1 MAEHK
6 GIVDRESVIARVLRP
21 LGTEPLTQEQAKQAA
36 KLLNVHWTTVYRLR
50 RRFLADPVA
59 SAVRPRARGPKVG
72 KRRLGSP
79 AKAIVDDVLTAWL
92 PKQRQLAH
100 ALADLV
106 VEVRRRC
113 AQAGVPPPS
122 RNTVARWWADHR
134 EARALDRANA
144 PESAVPPGNFVVR
157 NPLDVVQVDH
167 TQADVLVVDDL
178 LRRPLGRPWLSLAV
192 DVATR
197 CVVGFYVGMD
207 RPGAATVA
215 LLLTRVVL
223 PKAEW
228 LDKLGVQADWP
239 MHGMPRTLHLDNA
252 AEFKSRALR
261 TGCSEYGIELMYR
274 PVGRPHFGGHIER
287 LNRTLMERVHGLPGT
302 TGSSPAGRKA
312 HPPEKQAALT
322 LHEFEQWLALEIAQH
337 YHHSAHRG
345 LVGATPASTW
355 ANLNVAAPVPTLPP
369 TPDAALRFLVHF
381 LPVARRTI
389 QTDGLTLFYVR
400 YWHPIF
406 SAWRED
412 RRSVTV
418 RYHPE
423 DLSRVF
429 VSSTGKEFI
438 EVRCA
443 DLRRPAIS
451 LWEQRAAVR
460 RLREQGQRTISEVMM
475 FRTIEEQRRLISSA
489 QSLTRKAK
497 RRASPA
503 DDRSAH
509 ATFGQQSRPDPSS
522 GSTQQ
527 PDAVDYSKPAAAYD
541 VEQW

>member
-21 LGTEPLTQEQAKQAA
+21 LGTEPLTQEQAEQAA

-122 RNTVARWWADHR
+122 RNTVARWWAGHR

-167 TQADVLVVDDL
+167 TQADVMVVDDL

-261 TGCSEYGIELMYR
+261 TGCSEYGIDLMYR

-287 LNRTLMERVHGLPGT
+287 LNRTLMERVRGLPGA
-302 TGSSPAGRKA
+302 TGSSPKGRKA
-312 HPPEKQAALT
+312 RQSEKTASLT
-322 LHEFEQWLALEIAQH
+322 LREFEQWLAIQVARC
-337 YHHSAHRG
+337 YHHAAHRG
-345 LVGATPASTW
+345 LLGATPADTW
-355 ANLNVAAPVPTLPP
+355 RMLSRNPDSRQLPA
-369 TPDAALRFLVHF
+369 TADAELRFLIRF
-381 LPVARRTI
+381 LPAARRTI
-389 QTDGLTLFYVR
+389 QADGLTLFHVR
-400 YWHPIF
+400 YWYPIF
-406 SAWRED
+406 VAWRETP
-412 RRSVTV
+412 RTVTV

-423 DLSRVF
+423 DLSRIF
-429 VSSTGKEFI
+429 VTAGTGDYL
-438 EVRCA
+438 EVQYA
-443 DLRRPAIS
+443 DMRRPAIS
-451 LWEQRAAVR
+451 L
-460 RLREQGQRTISEVMM
+460 
-475 FRTIEEQRRLISSA
+475 
-489 QSLTRKAK
+489 
-497 RRASPA
+497 
-503 DDRSAH
+503 
-509 ATFGQQSRPDPSS
+509 
-522 GSTQQ
+522 
-527 PDAVDYSKPAAAYD
+527 
-541 VEQW
+541 